1 MKLFASPPR
10 VRGFVILWRGIVVLT
25 PKDIEKKV
33 FSSGIKGYK
42 KSEVDD
48 FLDEIMLDMESLINE
63 NEKRKSML
71 ADMKKELAESREK
84 ADSMFKTLERA
95 RLLMSDIS
103 ESAEKRAEII
113 IKNANEEAGKLIEEA
128 KETANALTEEHS
140 ELKSSVAE
148 FKRKYKN
155 ILMEELERL
164 ESKTEDWFNDL
175 KEDFYPASMVGVPE
189 TDTTEPVDP
198 AVAAG
203 LFSEPEAS
211 AVKADEKKGNE
222 EKASGSDT
230 PDISQVS
237 DTPNVEDVTD
247 IAPDGKSEGE
257 EETKASDAGR
267 DAVGDIKM
275 DENHR
280 AEDRHTLTDI
290 VLPKS
295 STRGSAMDDMATTV
309 VITQEE
315 MNRIPGSSPEDE
327 KK

>member
-10 VRGFVILWRGIVVLT
+10 VRGFGILWRGIVVLT

-71 ADMKKELAESREK
+71 VDMKKELDESREK

-148 FKRKYKN
+148 FKRKYKS
-155 ILMEELERL
+155 ILMEELDRL
-164 ESKTEDWFNDL
+164 ESKTEDWFSDL

-189 TDTTEPVDP
+189 AETTEPVDP

-203 LFSEPEAS
+203 LFSEPEGPA
-211 AVKADEKKGNE
+211 AEADEKKGNE
-222 EKASGSDT
+222 EKASDSDT

-237 DTPNVEDVTD
+237 NTPDVEDITD
-247 IAPDGKSEGE
+247 IASDRKSEDE
-257 EETKASDAGR
+257 EEIKAGDAGR

-275 DENHR
+275 DENR

-295 STRGSAMDDMATTV
+295 STRGTAMDDMATTV

-315 MNRIPGSSPEDE
+315 MNRIPGASPEDE

>member
-1 MKLFASPPR
+1 MKFFASPPR
-10 VRGFVILWRGIVVLT
+10 VRGFGILWRGIVVLT

-128 KETANALTEEHS
+128 KETANSLTEEHS

-148 FKRKYKN
+148 FKRKYKS
-155 ILMEELERL
+155 ILMEELDRL
-164 ESKTEDWFNDL
+164 ESKTEDWFSDL

-189 TDTTEPVDP
+189 TETTEPVDP

-203 LFSEPEAS
+203 LFSEPEGPA
-211 AVKADEKKGNE
+211 AEADEKKGNE
-222 EKASGSDT
+222 EKASDFDT

-237 DTPNVEDVTD
+237 NTPDVEDVTD
-247 IAPDGKSEGE
+247 IAPDRKSEDE
-257 EETKASDAGR
+257 DETKAGDAGR

-275 DENHR
+275 DENR

-295 STRGSAMDDMATTV
+295 STRGTAMDDMATTV

-315 MNRIPGSSPEDE
+315 MNRIPGASSEDE

>member
-1 MKLFASPPR
+1 MLFRSLQKSTKIGALIGVHAKNR
-10 VRGFVILWRGIVVLT
+10 DVNNVLIAKYFFEGKT
-25 PKDIEKKV
+25 DAWWHYMSKNEDVEGEADIRA
-33 FSSGIKGYK
+33 
-42 KSEVDD
+42 
-48 FLDEIMLDMESLINE
+48 IN
-63 NEKRKSML
+63 L
-71 ADMKKELAESREK
+71 AKMAK
-84 ADSMFKTLERA
+84 APL
-95 RLLMSDIS
+95 
-103 ESAEKRAEII
+103 
-113 IKNANEEAGKLIEEA
+113 
-128 KETANALTEEHS
+128 
-140 ELKSSVAE
+140 
-148 FKRKYKN
+148 
-155 ILMEELERL
+155 
-164 ESKTEDWFNDL
+164 
-175 KEDFYPASMVGVPE
+175 YPV
-189 TDTTEPVDP
+189 
-198 AVAAG
+198 VAAG

>member
-1 MKLFASPPR
+1 MKFFASPPR
-10 VRGFVILWRGIVVLT
+10 VRGFGILWRGIVVLT

-128 KETANALTEEHS
+128 KETANSLTEEHS

-148 FKRKYKN
+148 FKRKYKS
-155 ILMEELERL
+155 ILMEELDRL
-164 ESKTEDWFNDL
+164 ESKTEDWFSDL

-189 TDTTEPVDP
+189 TETTEPVDP

-203 LFSEPEAS
+203 LFSEPEGPA
-211 AVKADEKKGNE
+211 AEADEKKGNE
-222 EKASGSDT
+222 EKASDFDT

-237 DTPNVEDVTD
+237 NTPDVEDVTD
-247 IAPDGKSEGE
+247 IAPDRKSEDE
-257 EETKASDAGR
+257 DETKAGDAGR

-275 DENHR
+275 DENR

-295 STRGSAMDDMATTV
+295 STRGTAMDDMATTV

-315 MNRIPGSSPEDE
+315 MNRIPGASPEDE